1 MLLSAILCDRCYY
14 RLAIHLAKL
23 CVPRLDRGKMSW
35 CSLSS
40 IYVIKSR
47 VALLGISPRGT
58 SPILP
63 SFGGGRRSLPVLW
76 ATIYIAVQPLF
87 HLAGAALIIEILV
100 GLMWGDY
107 ISVLGDFPT
116 WGNPHTGFTLLM
128 AGLPL
133 RHFPFV
139 TCGIPF
145 PCRAAFILA
154 GGIAFLMAGLQR
166 PKSRVAVLGDFPMWG
181 NPHTGFTFLMAGLQR
196 PKSRVAVLG
205 DFPTWGNPHTGFT
218 FLMAGLQ
225 RPKSR
230 VAVLGDFPTWG
241 NPHTGG
247 TPPSF
252 VIGHVRDSP
261 HRIPYLGE
269 FANVHVGN
277 LLRGFHIWWQGSPN
291 SGIFTVTGAAVIM
304 PACMWYYHPA
314 VIRDTPIR
322 GRAMWGLSCLVH
334 QNAAPQG
341 GDINT

>member
-1 MLLSAILCDRCYY
+1 
-14 RLAIHLAKL
+14 
-23 CVPRLDRGKMSW
+23 
-35 CSLSS
+35 
-40 IYVIKSR
+40 
-47 VALLGISPRGT
+47 
-58 SPILP
+58 
-63 SFGGGRRSLPVLW
+63 
-76 ATIYIAVQPLF
+76 
-87 HLAGAALIIEILV
+87 
-100 GLMWGDY
+100 MWGDY

-139 TCGIPF
+139 TCGIPC
-145 PCRAAFILA
+145 PCSAAFILA

-166 PKSRVAVLGDFPMWG
+166 PKSCVAVLGDFPTWG

-230 VAVLGDFPTWG
+230 FAVLGDFPTWGNPHTGFTFLMAGLQRPKSRVAVLGATWG

-261 HRIPYLGE
+261 HRIPYLGDSCQCSRGKSPTGISYLV
-269 FANVHVGN
+269 AGITQRRNLHGDWSGRNYACLYVILPSSRHLGYPHSGPGDVG
-277 LLRGFHIWWQGSPN
+277 LILFSTPKCCPTGRGHQYL
-291 SGIFTVTGAAVIM
+291 VELE
-304 PACMWYYHPA
+304 
-314 VIRDTPIR
+314 
-322 GRAMWGLSCLVH
+322 GR
-334 QNAAPQG
+334 
-341 GDINT
+341 